1 MKTEAI
7 SNRLVRL
14 VAPYFIGLFS
24 LLSVSANNF
33 PSGST
38 ISSLVNPPVITL
50 NVTDIQIIEVGS
62 IYSELGATA
71 QDDEDVD
78 ADLTSAIT
86 VSGVSGVNTNVIGDY
101 NVIYSVTD
109 SDGNSTSKTRIIRV
123 VDSQPPVV
131 AITGSSPISI
141 EVGSTYYE
149 LGATATDNYDPS
161 FSVTNSI
168 VTSGTVTEEVV
179 ASYTITYSALDSSG
193 NVGTVQRIVNVVDTT
208 SPTIDITGDNPATIT
223 LGATYN
229 DEGATATDNYDT
241 GLTVVVGGN
250 TVDTSTVGS
259 YTVTYNVSD
268 ESGNSAAQKVRIV
281 NVVDDTDPTI
291 TLNGS
296 STITH
301 EVGTTY
307 VDPGATANDNYDGD
321 LSSEITT
328 NINLNPNTLGT
339 YTIEY
344 TVKDSSNNIAQEQRT
359 VQVVDTVDPLISLV
373 GDTTVSIEFQM
384 TYTDAGATA
393 IDNYDGN
400 LNNSLTSSST
410 VNTGVLGTYLFTYTV
425 SDSSSNT
432 TLVSRTVLV
441 VDTTPPVITLNGPEE
456 VNLQV
461 GDSYIDGGAT
471 AVDAYDGDVTSDIS
485 TVSSVDTST
494 VGVYYV
500 TYTVSD
506 NQGNNT
512 QATRT
517 VVVGSP
523 PVISLQGANPL
534 QLEAGST
541 YVELGANAFDIPDGD
556 VSDQISISE
565 SINTSVLGSYSVQ
578 YSIIDSDGN
587 STVLFRAVQ
596 VSDTT
601 SPSIELIG
609 NEQMTIEVN
618 GSFADPGATAT
629 DTFEG
634 DLTDQ
639 ISDSGTVDTTS
650 LGNYTITYQ
659 VSDSSGNTAIVSRE
673 VSVSDATAPVISLT
687 GLSPVTIEVGT
698 TYADEGATATDDFQG
713 DLTASISDI
722 SNVDSTTVGSYSVVY
737 NVSDSSGNAANQVTR
752 IVEVVD
758 SQAPALSFVGGEA
771 ITHEVKTVFNIPSD
785 VTATDVYDGDLT
797 SAVVVSGIVN
807 QDLVGSYNLSYSVTD
822 SSGNTGQ
829 LSRTVNVVDTTN
841 PEITLTGD
849 NPLYI
854 NLGQTYID
862 PGYSASDNYDGNIT
876 STVVESGLVDTSA
889 EGTYFRNYNVSDSS
903 SNAASQQIREVIV
916 GSPPVITLNGNNPM
930 YLEYQEVYVE
940 PNATA
945 TDGGVNLSNSISI
958 SGSVNENQLG
968 NYNIIYSVT
977 DSDDNSVTE
986 TREVIVRDT
995 TKPVITLNGDAAQT
1009 IEFGNSYNEE
1019 GAIATD
1025 NYDSSLAVTSS
1036 GTVNTSLLG
1045 TYTIDYQ
1052 ATDSQGNVADFVTR
1066 TVNLVDTQAPV
1077 MSLIGDLSQTIQV
1090 KSSYTEPGV
1099 STIDNYDLS
1108 IPFSSV
1114 TVTGSVDINTVGT
1127 YFIDYDVSDSSGNNA
1142 VKITRTIVVE
1152 DTEAPVIILAGDS
1165 DITLE
1170 ADSPYSDA
1178 GASVTDNYNTGL
1190 TASVDLSS
1198 LDLTTVGVYTL
1209 TYSVSDSSGNAAT
1222 PVYRTITI
1230 VDTQAPTITLVG
1242 NPTIDIQA
1250 GTTYVD
1256 PGFTATDIYDGDLTA
1271 QVLVSGTI
1279 DTSILGAI
1287 TLSYDVSDSS
1297 NNDSPTKTR
1306 TVRVVDTTKPVI
1318 TLQGADEILLEVGDS
1333 FTEPGY
1339 TATDNYDGI
1348 ITNNVIVANIVDTTT
1363 PGQYII
1369 TYNLVDSQGNIADEK
1384 TRTIVVG
1391 SPPNITLNG
1400 PSVITIEVGNTYTDQ
1415 GALASDDDDG
1425 SLGSTSDTSSLISV
1439 NGVEDVN
1446 TGLIGTYY
1454 IQYSVTDSDGNTTIV
1469 QRTVNVVDTTPP
1481 TITLGDDS
1489 DIVIEVFSDPYVDNT
1504 IVTVSDNYDSATT
1517 LTPSDVVVTDN
1528 INENVVGTYTI
1539 SFNLVDS
1546 SANPASTK
1554 IRTVRVV
1561 DTTAPELILI
1571 GDSTIFIS
1579 KGSIYSEEGAT
1590 ATDNYDGVITGD
1602 VITSGS
1608 VNNNQIGTYTITYNV
1623 KDAAENPAAP
1633 ITRTVIVG
1641 PNVDATATPN
1651 PACFG
1656 ETVTLGS
1663 TNTDLVDENGDAYR
1677 FEWSAT
1683 PSTGTLLDT
1692 QHIITASVTQNTIF
1706 RLEVYDVN
1714 DVLVGSDESEVEVN
1728 PLPVYTIQ
1736 SNTTLCAGDTID
1748 LGDGINAETGFTY
1761 QWSSLNGYSSML
1773 ANPPPHTPTADDTF
1787 TLTVTSDAGCQDTQS
1802 FDVVVVDKPVIS
1814 FIDDD
1819 FTICEGETFTI
1830 TTGVATVQNSE
1841 NYVWSAPAGYGSFD
1855 SPTSLTPIFTPSEVA
1870 ENAGVVTLTLTA
1882 TDQSPCTGSKSES
1895 ITLNITPLG
1904 NISLSPVNA
1913 VVCSSEVIELDIT
1926 GANYDATSLV
1936 ASPVSA
1942 IVNTATNKIF
1952 YSPTNTDIVN
1962 GFVDITVTASP
1973 LSPCTLPLTS
1983 PTQRINI
1990 TSEAEV
1996 AIANSPLV
2004 VCYDPSTP
2012 QFFSLATIG
2021 ATISNFDSFTWED
2034 MGGGGSF
2041 SAGNT
2046 TDPMSWSYQ
2055 PGSNAID
2062 TESTQLKLTA
2072 VPNNPCSST
2081 PEMEAFLTVIL
2092 DQNPEIIVKTGDK
2105 IFVRE
2110 FLMKLH
2116 QIFSIMKTIHKAHLP
2131 GLVVTEHL
2139 FLALQ
2144 NSHFIVLVL
2153 QT

>member
-1 MKTEAI
+1 MKPESI

-24 LLSVSANNF
+24 LLSVSANNL
-33 PSGST
+33 PGSST
-38 ISSLVNPPVITL
+38 ISSPVNPPVITL

-62 IYSELGATA
+62 SYTELGATA
-71 QDDEDVD
+71 QDNEDVD

-86 VSGVSGVNTNVIGDY
+86 ISGVSGVNTNVIGDY

-109 SDGNSTSKTRIIRV
+109 SDGNATSETRIIRV
-123 VDSQPPVV
+123 VDSQPPLVTF
-131 AITGSSPISI
+131 TGSSPISI
-141 EVGSTYYE
+141 EVGTTYYE

-208 SPTIDITGDNPATIT
+208 SPTIDITGDNPATIA

-241 GLTVVVGGN
+241 GLAVVVGGN

-281 NVVDDTDPTI
+281 NVVDDTDPII

-344 TVKDSSNNIAQEQRT
+344 TVEDSSNNIAQEQRT
-359 VQVVDTVDPLISLV
+359 VQVVDTVDPLINLV

-432 TLVSRTVLV
+432 ALVSRTVSV
-441 VDTTPPVITLNGPEE
+441 VDTTPPVITLNGPDE

-461 GDSYIDGGAT
+461 GDSYSDGGAT

-485 TVSSVDTST
+485 TVSSVDTTT

-506 NQGNNT
+506 NEGNNT

-609 NEQMTIEVN
+609 NEQMTVEVN

-673 VSVSDATAPVISLT
+673 VSVSDTTAPVISLT
-687 GLSPVTIEVGT
+687 GSSPVTIEVGT

-722 SNVDSTTVGSYSVVY
+722 SNVDSTTVGTYSVVY

-758 SQAPALSFVGGEA
+758 SQAPALSFVGGAA
-771 ITHEVKTVFNIPSD
+771 ITHEAKTVFNIPND

-797 SAVVVSGIVN
+797 SAVVVSGSVN
-807 QDLVGSYNLSYSVTD
+807 QDLIGSYNLSYSVTD

-945 TDGGVNLSNSISI
+945 TDGGVN
-958 SGSVNENQLG
+958 
-968 NYNIIYSVT
+968 
-977 DSDDNSVTE
+977 
-986 TREVIVRDT
+986 
-995 TKPVITLNGDAAQT
+995 
-1009 IEFGNSYNEE
+1009 
-1019 GAIATD
+1019 
-1025 NYDSSLAVTSS
+1025 
-1036 GTVNTSLLG
+1036 
-1045 TYTIDYQ
+1045 
-1052 ATDSQGNVADFVTR
+1052 
-1066 TVNLVDTQAPV
+1066 
-1077 MSLIGDLSQTIQV
+1077 
-1090 KSSYTEPGV
+1090 
-1099 STIDNYDLS
+1099 
-1108 IPFSSV
+1108 
-1114 TVTGSVDINTVGT
+1114 
-1127 YFIDYDVSDSSGNNA
+1127 
-1142 VKITRTIVVE
+1142 
-1152 DTEAPVIILAGDS
+1152 
-1165 DITLE
+1165 
-1170 ADSPYSDA
+1170 
-1178 GASVTDNYNTGL
+1178 
-1190 TASVDLSS
+1190 
-1198 LDLTTVGVYTL
+1198 
-1209 TYSVSDSSGNAAT
+1209 
-1222 PVYRTITI
+1222 
-1230 VDTQAPTITLVG
+1230 
-1242 NPTIDIQA
+1242 
-1250 GTTYVD
+1250 
-1256 PGFTATDIYDGDLTA
+1256 
-1271 QVLVSGTI
+1271 
-1279 DTSILGAI
+1279 
-1287 TLSYDVSDSS
+1287 
-1297 NNDSPTKTR
+1297 
-1306 TVRVVDTTKPVI
+1306 
-1318 TLQGADEILLEVGDS
+1318 
-1333 FTEPGY
+1333 
-1339 TATDNYDGI
+1339 
-1348 ITNNVIVANIVDTTT
+1348 
-1363 PGQYII
+1363 
-1369 TYNLVDSQGNIADEK
+1369 
-1384 TRTIVVG
+1384 
-1391 SPPNITLNG
+1391 
-1400 PSVITIEVGNTYTDQ
+1400 
-1415 GALASDDDDG
+1415 
-1425 SLGSTSDTSSLISV
+1425 
-1439 NGVEDVN
+1439 
-1446 TGLIGTYY
+1446 
-1454 IQYSVTDSDGNTTIV
+1454 
-1469 QRTVNVVDTTPP
+1469 
-1481 TITLGDDS
+1481 
-1489 DIVIEVFSDPYVDNT
+1489 
-1504 IVTVSDNYDSATT
+1504 
-1517 LTPSDVVVTDN
+1517 
-1528 INENVVGTYTI
+1528 
-1539 SFNLVDS
+1539 
-1546 SANPASTK
+1546 
-1554 IRTVRVV
+1554 
-1561 DTTAPELILI
+1561 
-1571 GDSTIFIS
+1571 
-1579 KGSIYSEEGAT
+1579 
-1590 ATDNYDGVITGD
+1590 
-1602 VITSGS
+1602 
-1608 VNNNQIGTYTITYNV
+1608 
-1623 KDAAENPAAP
+1623 
-1633 ITRTVIVG
+1633 
-1641 PNVDATATPN
+1641 
-1651 PACFG
+1651 
-1656 ETVTLGS
+1656 
-1663 TNTDLVDENGDAYR
+1663 
-1677 FEWSAT
+1677 
-1683 PSTGTLLDT
+1683 
-1692 QHIITASVTQNTIF
+1692 
-1706 RLEVYDVN
+1706 
-1714 DVLVGSDESEVEVN
+1714 
-1728 PLPVYTIQ
+1728 
-1736 SNTTLCAGDTID
+1736 
-1748 LGDGINAETGFTY
+1748 
-1761 QWSSLNGYSSML
+1761 
-1773 ANPPPHTPTADDTF
+1773 
-1787 TLTVTSDAGCQDTQS
+1787 
-1802 FDVVVVDKPVIS
+1802 
-1814 FIDDD
+1814 
-1819 FTICEGETFTI
+1819 
-1830 TTGVATVQNSE
+1830 
-1841 NYVWSAPAGYGSFD
+1841 
-1855 SPTSLTPIFTPSEVA
+1855 
-1870 ENAGVVTLTLTA
+1870 
-1882 TDQSPCTGSKSES
+1882 
-1895 ITLNITPLG
+1895 
-1904 NISLSPVNA
+1904 
-1913 VVCSSEVIELDIT
+1913 
-1926 GANYDATSLV
+1926 
-1936 ASPVSA
+1936 
-1942 IVNTATNKIF
+1942 
-1952 YSPTNTDIVN
+1952 
-1962 GFVDITVTASP
+1962 
-1973 LSPCTLPLTS
+1973 
-1983 PTQRINI
+1983 
-1990 TSEAEV
+1990 
-1996 AIANSPLV
+1996 
-2004 VCYDPSTP
+2004 
-2012 QFFSLATIG
+2012 
-2021 ATISNFDSFTWED
+2021 
-2034 MGGGGSF
+2034 
-2041 SAGNT
+2041 
-2046 TDPMSWSYQ
+2046 
-2055 PGSNAID
+2055 
-2062 TESTQLKLTA
+2062 
-2072 VPNNPCSST
+2072 
-2081 PEMEAFLTVIL
+2081 
-2092 DQNPEIIVKTGDK
+2092 
-2105 IFVRE
+2105 
-2110 FLMKLH
+2110 
-2116 QIFSIMKTIHKAHLP
+2116 
-2131 GLVVTEHL
+2131 
-2139 FLALQ
+2139 
-2144 NSHFIVLVL
+2144 
-2153 QT
+2153 